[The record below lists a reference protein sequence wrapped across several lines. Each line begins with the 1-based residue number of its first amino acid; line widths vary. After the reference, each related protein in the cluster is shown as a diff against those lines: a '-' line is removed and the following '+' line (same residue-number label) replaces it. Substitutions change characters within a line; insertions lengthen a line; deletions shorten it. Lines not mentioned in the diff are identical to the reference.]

1 MEENMII
8 TKADVAKFRQSIPER
23 QSAAW
28 SDIEVE
34 DCLNMYKDGESITAI
49 AMKYKRS
56 ELAIQKKLD
65 DLGACDASKRRRREN
80 RVKCKCGD
88 CELYLSKLCAGGMEC
103 HNEAG

>member
-34 DCLNMYKDGESITAI
+34 DCLKITSRYES
-49 AMKYKRS
+49 Y
-56 ELAIQKKLD
+56 
-65 DLGACDASKRRRREN
+65 
-80 RVKCKCGD
+80 
-88 CELYLSKLCAGGMEC
+88 
-103 HNEAG
+103 

>member
-34 DCLNMYKDGESITAI
+34 DCLKITSRYESYYLIPACSYI
-49 AMKYKRS
+49 AF
-56 ELAIQKKLD
+56 
-65 DLGACDASKRRRREN
+65 
-80 RVKCKCGD
+80 RV
-88 CELYLSKLCAGGMEC
+88 
-103 HNEAG
+103 